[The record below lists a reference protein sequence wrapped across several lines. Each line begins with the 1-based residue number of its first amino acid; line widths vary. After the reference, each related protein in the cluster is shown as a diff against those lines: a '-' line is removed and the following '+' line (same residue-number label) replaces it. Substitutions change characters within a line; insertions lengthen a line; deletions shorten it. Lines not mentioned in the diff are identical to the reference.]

1 MQEQYNKESLQHQ
14 NPLELL
20 QRLFNGLQLLEQKT
34 RSLLAAALLLQRVE
48 LPQKIKQHVMRC
60 WKLKALKPT
69 HKQASYVGLK
79 QFEDWKCA

>member
-14 NPLELL
+14 DPLELL
-20 QRLFNGLQLLEQKT
+20 QRLVDGLQLFEQKT
-34 RSLLAAALLLQRVE
+34 CSLLVAALLQRVE